1 LSLTHSEQRR
11 TDMISDDDM
20 SLDDVVKRLEDL
32 SKYDKKIAEELEK
45 MEESLSNGIW
55 IKNPGPCISYSQMD
69 CGSWKSIAASKLREL
84 KAVLERMPSDSRYAF
99 SRDNKN
105 RMDNIICQLLVI
117 ASNYPI
123 EADFRIGEDL
133 NTFAFGVLEFS
144 RSLPFLIGRVSEGF
158 DKEISKILTDIE
170 NLIKRFA

>member
-1 LSLTHSEQRR
+1 MSYFVKVSYEGGIHEEPRDYEQVLDLSVYK
-11 TDMISDDDM
+11 DMIPDDDM

-45 MEESLSNGIW
+45 LEESLSKGIW

-84 KAVLERMPSDSRYAF
+84 KAVLERMPSDSLYAF

-105 RMDNIICQLLVI
+105 RMDNIIGQL
-117 ASNYPI
+117 
-123 EADFRIGEDL
+123 R
-133 NTFAFGVLEFS
+133 
-144 RSLPFLIGRVSEGF
+144 RSLQIIQLRQIPE
-158 DKEISKILTDIE
+158 
-170 NLIKRFA
+170 